1 MSTSVLLGIL
11 IPFYIRQDLLKH
23 VEMGNQWVDDLW
35 VTWAGDAVFSYV
47 GRPGNPG
54 TKVLTSRCNVGHQ
67 NLLRTLSNVCL

>member
-11 IPFYIRQDLLKH
+11 IPFCIRQDLLKH
-23 VEMGNQWVDDLW
+23 VEIGDPRVDDLW

-54 TKVLTSRCNVGHQ
+54 TKF
-67 NLLRTLSNVCL
+67 